1 MPENSSEI
9 IIYTT
14 PDGAVK
20 IDATFQDKTIWLTKA
35 KMAELFDVDRSVITK
50 HISNIYKDNELQKEA
65 TSAKIAQVQ
74 NEGGRKVSRKV
85 EFYNLDVIIAV
96 GYRVNSKRATQFRIW
111 ATNILKE
118 YIIKGFTM
126 DDDRLKQVDKWNYF
140 DEWLERIRDIRASEK
155 RFYQKIRDIYATA
168 IDYDKNSEQAQIF
181 FKKVQN
187 KMLWA
192 ITGKTAAE
200 LIEGR
205 SNPQKSNMGLTAWRG
220 SIVRKQD
227 VAIVKNY
234 LKEDEIKDLN
244 EIVTMYLDYAER
256 QARKKQ
262 TVTMEQ
268 WADKLDGFL
277 EFNEQ
282 EILTHAG
289 KVKAEVAK
297 RIAEDRYEE
306 FNDKRKKTEVLEAD
320 EEDIKQLEEI
330 EKRLL
335 KNDNTTEE
343 KCLKTKSQFF
353 KKKD

>member
-1 MPENSSEI
+1 MNSKI
-9 IIYTT
+9 ILYTT
-14 PDGAVK
+14 PEGDIKVDT
-20 IDATFQDKTIWLTKA
+20 ILQNETIWLTQNA
-35 KMAELFDVDRSVITK
+35 MAELFGVNVPAISK
-50 HISNIYKDNELQKEA
+50 HLKNIFEEGELQKEA
-65 TSAKIAQVQ
+65 TLSKMETVQ
-74 NEGGRKVSRKV
+74 NEGDRKVTRNKD
-85 EFYNLDVIIAV
+85 FYNLDAIIAV

-118 YIIKGFTM
+118 YIIKGFAM
-126 DDDRLKQVDKWNYF
+126 DDERLKSSDKWDYF

-168 IDYDKNSEQAQIF
+168 IDYDRQSEQAQVF

-200 LIEGR
+200 LIQSR
-205 SNPQKSNMGLTAWRG
+205 SNPELPNMGLTSWKG

-227 VAIVKNY
+227 VAIAKNY
-234 LKEDEIKDLN
+234 LNADEIKDLN

-256 QARKKQ
+256 QARQRK

-268 WADKLDGFL
+268 WSDKLDAFL

-282 EILTHAG
+282 ELLTHAG
-289 KVKAEVAK
+289 KVKAEVARK
-297 RIAEDRYEE
+297 IAEDRYQEFDKQRKIEE
-306 FNDKRKKTEVLEAD
+306 AKKAD
-320 EEDIKQLEEI
+320 EEDLKELEEI

-335 KNDNTTEE
+335 EKNNDENGTG
-343 KCLKTKSQFF
+343 K
-353 KKKD
+353 